1 MKILKLSLLIFL
13 GIIILLAITLRIR
26 YGGGGTYPDLSG
38 EPLIPASEIEI
49 AVTSEEPIGNVAVSP
64 EGRIFFTIHPESRP
78 EKNKLMEWKNGA
90 ALPYPDETFQDAL
103 ITPLGLVVDR
113 QNRLWVIDHGMHG
126 FRGARLLAIDL
137 DSGQIFH
144 EHRFSSGTAPWG
156 SFLQDLRVDSAGQ
169 TVYIADVSFIRKDP
183 AIVVYDMKSGTA
195 RRVLGGHPS
204 VSPQDWIIRTP
215 IKDMVFLGGLVALK
229 PGIDGIALDK
239 NDEWLYYGAIAHD
252 GLFRIQTEYLKD
264 PSLSPAQIAEKVEP
278 FSIKP
283 LSDGLAVDAEGNV
296 YITDVEHGAVFVV
309 GQDRQLKTLVKSG
322 QIRWSDGLSIGP
334 EGWIYLADSAIPHQ
348 ILQTKAHIREFA
360 PYYIFRFRW
369 DELSR

>member
-1 MKILKLSLLIFL
+1 MKTLKISLLIIL
-13 GIIILLAITLRIR
+13 GIIILLALTLRIR

-90 ALPYPDETFQDAL
+90 VLPYPDEAFQDAL
-103 ITPLGLVVDR
+103 ITPLGLVVDG

-126 FRGARLLAIDL
+126 FRGARLLVIDL
-137 DSGQIFH
+137 NSSRIFH
-144 EHRFSSGTAPWG
+144 EHPFSSDAAPGG
-156 SFLQDLRVDSAGQ
+156 SFLQDIRVDSAGQ

-183 AIVVYDMKSGTA
+183 AIVVYDLKSGSS
-195 RRVLGGHPS
+195 RRVLDDHPS
-204 VSPQDWIIRTP
+204 VSPQDWIIQTP
-215 IKDMVFLGGLVALK
+215 IKDMVFLAGLVALK

-239 NDEWLYYGAIAHD
+239 NDEWLYYGAMAHD
-252 GLFRIQTEYLKD
+252 GLFRIQTKYLKD
-264 PSLSPAQIAEKVEP
+264 ASLSPAQIAGKVEL

-309 GQDRQLKTLVKSG
+309 GQDRRLKTLVKSG
-322 QIRWSDGLSIGP
+322 QIRWSDDLSIGP

-348 ILQTKAHIREFA
+348 ILQTKAHMREFA
-360 PYYIFRFRW
+360 PYYIFRFRF
-369 DELSR
+369 